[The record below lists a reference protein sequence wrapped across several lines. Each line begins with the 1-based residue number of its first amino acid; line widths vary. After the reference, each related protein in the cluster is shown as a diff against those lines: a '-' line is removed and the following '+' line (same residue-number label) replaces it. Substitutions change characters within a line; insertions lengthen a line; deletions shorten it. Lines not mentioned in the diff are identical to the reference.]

1 MYTRGPLPS
10 KRKTSWVHEKPCSV
24 DLRIRSDLWGY
35 RRERFHSH
43 EGPWPDWWWQCYVSP
58 PSLPECQRGGREEG
72 EDEGAGQGGSR
83 CWGQKNSASMH
94 WVSPGQLTL
103 GLPQL
108 TARWAEASR
117 HLSTLRQKPRRVSGL
132 KEDTLFKNNMTSVS
146 NLLTCSAMISSSKE
160 LITQQIISKV

>member
-1 MYTRGPLPS
+1 MRG
-10 KRKTSWVHEKPCSV
+10 
-24 DLRIRSDLWGY
+24 
-35 RRERFHSH
+35 
-43 EGPWPDWWWQCYVSP
+43 
-58 PSLPECQRGGREEG
+58 RGKG
-72 EDEGAGQGGSR
+72 E
-83 CWGQKNSASMH
+83 GQKNSASMH

-103 GLPQL
+103 GFPQL